1 MKQPLDAQLQQQQLE
16 DCAEKATTMTDGNE
30 LVVIGSESLQV
41 CFLVSRPQELTESM
55 AFKFPVSQ
63 TLMRLQSTTIIQT
76 TAGPVLIQKFV
87 KQAGFSELSLASLAK
102 HSNCKV
108 LSMNL
113 LEVPSSITSIYHS
126 YMAPRELSCVDI
138 ICQDMV

>member
-55 AFKFPVSQ
+55 AFRFPVSQ
-63 TLMRLQSTTIIQT
+63 ILMRLQSTNIVDYSWSGLDSEICE
-76 TAGPVLIQKFV
+76 AGWVFRIKPCFP
-87 KQAGFSELSLASLAK
+87 
-102 HSNCKV
+102 CKAFQ
-108 LSMNL
+108 L
-113 LEVPSSITSIYHS
+113 
-126 YMAPRELSCVDI
+126 
-138 ICQDMV
+138 